1 MANKLTRFNPFG
13 DLARFEPL
21 RDFEE
26 LLNDFRFRP
35 ALRELEAAAPR
46 IKMDVAE
53 TEQGYMVKAEIPG
66 VKKEDI
72 KIEIEGNQ
80 VSISAEA
87 HKETE
92 EKQGETVVHSE
103 RYYGKQYRR
112 FTLAQEVDDSQAQ
125 AKYQDGVL
133 ELSLPKKAG
142 PAGAK
147 QLTVQ

>member
-1 MANKLTRFNPFG
+1 MANKVTRFNPFG

-26 LLNDFRFRP
+26 LLNDFRLP
-35 ALRELEAAAPR
+35 AALREMEAAPR

-53 TEQGYMVKAEIPG
+53 TDQGYMVKAEIPG

-87 HKETE
+87 HQETE
-92 EKQGETVVHSE
+92 EKQGETVVHRE
-103 RYYGKQYRR
+103 RYYGRQYRR